1 MRGRKGERDK
11 NMQRQRHGTIS
22 ITRGRVRGR
31 GKRGGEEEETD
42 SWTDKEMDK
51 CTDWQ
56 TDRDNETKIQRE

>member
-1 MRGRKGERDK
+1 MCIWVVHEYEGHR
-11 NMQRQRHGTIS
+11 TIS

-31 GKRGGEEEETD
+31 RKRGGEEEETD

-56 TDRDNETKIQRE
+56 TDKDNETKIQRE

>member
-1 MRGRKGERDK
+1 M
-11 NMQRQRHGTIS
+11 
-22 ITRGRVRGR
+22 RGR

-56 TDRDNETKIQRE
+56 TDRDNETKIQKE